1 MSKRLLANVDRPT
14 IHFKDFRRFEQKL
27 KLIPTYST
35 VESSQKDIFT
45 LYQVCKEGST
55 CEVSVSQFYQHTAAS
70 HQLTHTDYKCQLH
83 SIKNGT

>member
-1 MSKRLLANVDRPT
+1 MKNEQETVLVNVDRPPT
-14 IHFKDFRRFEQKL
+14 IQFKDFQSFEQRL

-55 CEVSVSQFYQHTAAS
+55 CEVNVKVSYTNIR
-70 HQLTHTDYKCQLH
+70 LRPT
-83 SIKNGT
+83 N